1 MERGKALEKDESQ
14 DQDLEQQHEEVWKE
28 AWETLDRLR
37 VMLHKEM
44 SDWAV
49 IQRRVDDLYMRASK
63 DPKAAQAVVSLEAA
77 LAECRGDVEDAE
89 RRMQQL
95 QALVKEMNLRSA
107 QDRREMQRYKKN
119 AFGLRGG
126 EENEKNVPA
135 TPRAEDTAVTPK
147 RKRVRRFA

>member
-1 MERGKALEKDESQ
+1 MEQGKEQEKDQ
-14 DQDLEQQHEEVWKE
+14 NQEQEHEKVWKD

-37 VMLHKEM
+37 GMLHKEM

-49 IQRRVDDLYMRASK
+49 IQRRIDDLYVRASK

-77 LAECRGDVEDAE
+77 LADCRGDIEDAE

-107 QDRREMQRYKKN
+107 QDRREMQHYKQKVS
-119 AFGLRGG
+119 AVRSG
-126 EENEKNVPA
+126 EENEEPVPA

>member
-1 MERGKALEKDESQ
+1 MEQAKEQEKDQ
-14 DQDLEQQHEEVWKE
+14 NQEQEHEKVWKE
-28 AWETLDRLR
+28 ACETLERLR

-63 DPKAAQAVVSLEAA
+63 DPKAAQAVISLEAS
-77 LAECRGDVEDAE
+77 LAECRGDIEDAE

-107 QDRREMQRYKKN
+107 QDRREMQRYKEK

-126 EENEKNVPA
+126 EENEKPVPV
-135 TPRAEDTAVTPK
+135 TPRAEDTAAAPK
-147 RKRVRRFA
+147 RRRVRRFA